1 MKQNIDKKIE
11 NIKATPKGE
20 TKKKRKALLLS
31 LVAILLIG
39 GFSGGYAYYLNKQ
52 HEALILATQQ
62 AYWNIEIPA
71 QEKMRKYNADE
82 VTIFDGIEAT
92 RQEAFDNLDVETLNT
107 LQEKHISLFEQ
118 VQNRLITEYITEQ
131 KEIVSNKSVKTEA
144 TDGEK
149 QEFVDAKSKLID
161 KLSLDVDG
169 IILLAME
176 ENKEITVENTS
187 TTKAD
192 KYLDKFTKIK
202 ATIVEEINTLDNI
215 INSTNTTVQNRL
227 DQEAAQNSYNYNNS
241 YYSDS
246 YYTDYSGSYSGGG
259 SGNSGGNNNQGN
271 HTVSNR
277 PTQDFLNTIEYGDC
291 EGKTMGPDGR
301 TCM

>member
-1 MKQNIDKKIE
+1 MKQNIDKKNE
-11 NIKATPKGE
+11 NIEITPKGG
-20 TKKKRKALLLS
+20 TNKKRKALLLS
-31 LVAILLIG
+31 LTAAILLIG
-39 GFSGGYAYYLNKQ
+39 GSAGGYAYYLNKQ

-62 AYWNIEIPA
+62 AYWNIEIPT

-149 QEFVDAKSKLID
+149 QEFVDAKGKLID

-187 TTKAD
+187 ITKVD
-192 KYLDKFTKIK
+192 KYLDNFTKIK
-202 ATIVEEINTLDNI
+202 VTIVEEINKLDNI
-215 INSTNTTVQNRL
+215 INTTNTTVQTRL
-227 DQEAAQNSYNYNNS
+227 DQEAARNSYNYN
-241 YYSDS
+241 DS

-259 SGNSGGNNNQGN
+259 SGNSGGNSNPSNN
-271 HTVSNR
+271 TVSNR
-277 PTQDFLNTIEYGDC
+277 PTQTEIDSWDIEDCNGKEMVPGTTIC
-291 EGKTMGPDGR
+291 V
-301 TCM
+301 